1 MSLKL
6 DAIIDSKTLEKSIE
20 KGVQAWNRKR
30 AGSSTLKLKIDEKGF
45 RQPLGRIT
53 GDINMFD
60 DALAASNARVIAFG
74 ASTAVIGGISK
85 AFRELAKTT
94 VEVQKS
100 FSEINRIL
108 DLSTKRFEKFGNQL
122 FDISKKNATSFQ
134 DTTKAALEF
143 ARQGLQTEETLK
155 RTADALTLVRLTGIN
170 ADKAVSSLTAT
181 VNAFDSAMVTTSTS
195 LNKFVAVETK
205 FAVGAKDLVEAIG
218 RVGSSAKDAKVGF
231 DELNAMVTAVQQS
244 TGRGGAVIG
253 NAMKTIFTRLQR
265 QSTLTAL
272 ESYNVAVRDI
282 EGNTL
287 PAMRILDNFAQ
298 KYKGLADASQG
309 YLREQVAGVFQAN
322 ILSAVLRD
330 LGKNQSTYGQA
341 LKISTGATNEADQA
355 TAKLNQSLSAL
366 VTQTGIEFKR
376 LQENIGKAT
385 FEPIARSIMEPLKSA
400 MEGLNELL
408 DSEGM
413 GSDVANGI
421 LKGIKNVI
429 GGPGL
434 IAIGG
439 IILKVF
445 ANTVGYMAKALPSLV
460 GMTTETQKRAAFE
473 QFIEAALAKE
483 ADLAKAVAAAEGNAA
498 LQAQLLLGHA
508 KKTATELDKQ
518 ETSLQNIVRM
528 MAQTKGG
535 YAATTGAMKG
545 KGAFGRGAGG
555 FIPGMAG
562 EVQDIRR
569 GVGGVSP
576 GSKPVSIP
584 NFAFG
589 GGVRGT
595 MVANSGEYIV
605 PNYSNGGSAIF
616 NPNMVSQYGMPAG
629 AKPIRGAAGYV
640 PNFVDVNKLTLN
652 DFSSMSNKEIKAG
665 GAGMVS
671 RYTGLLSPLLH
682 RKKTS
687 DYFNETPQ
695 KQIAKFGARKGAAGD
710 ALKNVFTT
718 SNIAMLTPPSGI
730 GAGNFGQSNFGAK
743 NSIIPGMS
751 FGIKYPKYTYNPK
764 RSSKDGTNI
773 EPIEEHIENGII
785 AATRLFT
792 ASINPP
798 AKSLDETQMKAA
810 LNTAQGGAGAVA
822 AAAGAAFEVGVS
834 QALGL
839 KAAQPEKGKSL
850 DVPIGTIASRSK
862 LNKLFS
868 TGGTGKMMPTITG
881 ADFKISDSVGN
892 SRSMAEKIIAKDSAS
907 FNKFAASRK
916 KRGARGY
923 VPNFAALGDAVE
935 REAAAGVPLGRI
947 RVNRSSRLSSP
958 NNPAGLG
965 VTNTRDEPQG
975 LKDVYGAAR
984 GYVPNFVDF
993 SKLSATDQFLGGR
1006 WSKLLDSEQ
1015 KKLVTAYQKQIAD
1028 MKFQDMTEE
1037 QLKAAQNQLIV
1048 AVKAQLAGK
1057 KLTKSAEDRLRKEI
1071 MQETAE
1077 LARSKPGASGG
1088 EGAMGGRGMMAGM
1101 ALSFG
1106 APMLAGGIEQ
1116 AGGPK
1121 EASSALTGVG
1131 TGAALG
1137 MMIPG
1142 PWGIAIGA
1150 AAGGLIGFGKEAIK
1164 VGKDLATLSQDL
1176 EQFEATTKEN
1186 TTAGQAYIQAQK
1198 DILTSTSQSELENA
1212 QKRAAKSL
1220 EELAGTGLEKKFS
1233 EAGDNVESLTG
1244 ALADFTLA
1252 AGAERQGR
1260 QAVIAGK
1267 QFEFGDTTTR
1277 TRLMGD
1283 QGGLQEVT
1291 ETIKF
1296 AGQKTE
1302 AEFIKVFGEL
1312 FQGMKDLPVEAIALA
1327 AKETDF
1333 GFDNKD
1339 VARDK
1344 IVKLLKGKEGFKGLE
1359 ADTIESMLT
1368 DPVLAV
1374 MENFPEIME
1383 RIKDETGKEKEARQE
1398 QAKKQKELT
1407 QTYIDITRIV
1417 GETAAEAK
1425 AAPLQKFKAA
1435 FKKLNSAFVS
1445 IGADIMTVTGDV
1457 VGASRFRANQGNI
1470 ARRLGEGQQRGTFGM
1485 ENASKVLKAFSGTI
1499 GNSDSALSA
1508 LREVTEKLISDP
1520 SAGIKAL
1527 QKEILSAGRFR
1538 VVKDS
1543 AGKDIVDPK
1552 TGLPKSAVTEPA
1564 KMIAFE
1570 LMVKNMQVAFDTQEK
1585 NIEAQR
1591 IVSQAQNK
1599 IELLKAQNAEI
1610 QKRIVHDQ
1618 LMVQK
1623 ERKHQI
1629 AKEEIVVNSRIAA
1642 LEREG
1647 ADPRQARG
1655 LTFRQELGRT
1665 QKLDKARL
1673 MEEQKLR
1680 NAQMV
1685 EENNMV
1691 LQKLASD
1698 AALIAANYRLVGAD
1712 EELADAVDNLARIMA
1727 AGTFQKEEFLPS
1739 PMASK
1744 RSKEELAA
1752 EKKAY
1757 VESKMADWK
1766 GGGRFLGEMQYGADF
1781 DQAAKEREEGREPK
1795 LAEERLYYDA
1805 RQAQR
1810 RKDHIDRM
1818 VPKRGGGGTGLNA
1831 IQAATTVLGG
1841 IPQGQK
1847 GESTEQVLK
1856 KQLDFIQKAKTA
1868 TDATG
1873 KSLLMENEQYKRIVE
1888 AAEKTVKFKKEIVNL
1903 ENTEQLKNLAKD
1915 QQQAADIAKEQTS
1928 FKKGLEDGFNV
1939 LYKDIDQIYNRL
1951 GKDLPTAF
1959 RDGMVNAMESA
1970 LDGADSF
1977 SDALRG
1983 SAIEFLK
1990 IIRRASL
1997 ESAMNNVTS
2006 LFGMGVSKGFR
2017 ESGPKQRGGIIGAQ
2031 QGMYISGNRTGD
2043 RNPALLEDGEYVLNK
2058 KAVKAMG
2065 GPAALNNINFGMAPR
2080 FQGGGSMFLNESAT
2094 SDRMSGFFL
2103 TSDNPELAEA
2113 REEAR
2118 KKYEERQR
2126 KKAEKKAMKKQFLS
2140 TLISTGIGMGVSAIG
2155 SRMQQRSS
2163 MGKLEKMTASAGP
2176 EGQLKRTGSF
2186 IKGYNLEGSEEALA
2200 NVSSQKYLTKT
2211 QIGDLGL
2218 DVKPGAN
2225 VKMPR
2230 AFKQALHG
2238 EIDNRL
2244 ETFWQGAQGFG
2255 RKEWKQ
2261 TYGTQDPTP
2270 RGKGPG
2276 KISGGYMN
2284 RDSIPAFLSG
2294 GEYVM
2299 NNRAVKKYGLG
2310 FMGRLNGGL
2319 IPGFQGGGSVGAESP
2334 APLNAQSANNTNNI
2348 SINISMGGDG
2358 SGNKAGTAE
2367 GNENANLEG
2376 NKDDK
2381 TKSKELSER
2390 IRSAVVKVI
2399 AEEQRV
2405 GGSLSSTGKGR

>member
-1 MSLKL
+1 
-6 DAIIDSKTLEKSIE
+6 
-20 KGVQAWNRKR
+20 
-30 AGSSTLKLKIDEKGF
+30 
-45 RQPLGRIT
+45 
-53 GDINMFD
+53 
-60 DALAASNARVIAFG
+60 
-74 ASTAVIGGISK
+74 
-85 AFRELAKTT
+85 
-94 VEVQKS
+94 
-100 FSEINRIL
+100 
-108 DLSTKRFEKFGNQL
+108 
-122 FDISKKNATSFQ
+122 
-134 DTTKAALEF
+134 
-143 ARQGLQTEETLK
+143 
-155 RTADALTLVRLTGIN
+155 
-170 ADKAVSSLTAT
+170 
-181 VNAFDSAMVTTSTS
+181 
-195 LNKFVAVETK
+195 
-205 FAVGAKDLVEAIG
+205 
-218 RVGSSAKDAKVGF
+218 
-231 DELNAMVTAVQQS
+231 
-244 TGRGGAVIG
+244 
-253 NAMKTIFTRLQR
+253 
-265 QSTLTAL
+265 
-272 ESYNVAVRDI
+272 
-282 EGNTL
+282 
-287 PAMRILDNFAQ
+287 
-298 KYKGLADASQG
+298 
-309 YLREQVAGVFQAN
+309 
-322 ILSAVLRD
+322 
-330 LGKNQSTYGQA
+330 
-341 LKISTGATNEADQA
+341 
-355 TAKLNQSLSAL
+355 
-366 VTQTGIEFKR
+366 
-376 LQENIGKAT
+376 
-385 FEPIARSIMEPLKSA
+385 
-400 MEGLNELL
+400 
-408 DSEGM
+408 
-413 GSDVANGI
+413 
-421 LKGIKNVI
+421 
-429 GGPGL
+429 
-434 IAIGG
+434 
-439 IILKVF
+439 
-445 ANTVGYMAKALPSLV
+445 
-460 GMTTETQKRAAFE
+460 
-473 QFIEAALAKE
+473 
-483 ADLAKAVAAAEGNAA
+483 
-498 LQAQLLLGHA
+498 
-508 KKTATELDKQ
+508 
-518 ETSLQNIVRM
+518 
-528 MAQTKGG
+528 
-535 YAATTGAMKG
+535 
-545 KGAFGRGAGG
+545 
-555 FIPGMAG
+555 
-562 EVQDIRR
+562 
-569 GVGGVSP
+569 
-576 GSKPVSIP
+576 
-584 NFAFG
+584 
-589 GGVRGT
+589 
-595 MVANSGEYIV
+595 
-605 PNYSNGGSAIF
+605 
-616 NPNMVSQYGMPAG
+616 
-629 AKPIRGAAGYV
+629 
-640 PNFVDVNKLTLN
+640 
-652 DFSSMSNKEIKAG
+652 
-665 GAGMVS
+665 
-671 RYTGLLSPLLH
+671 
-682 RKKTS
+682 
-687 DYFNETPQ
+687 
-695 KQIAKFGARKGAAGD
+695 
-710 ALKNVFTT
+710 
-718 SNIAMLTPPSGI
+718 
-730 GAGNFGQSNFGAK
+730 
-743 NSIIPGMS
+743 
-751 FGIKYPKYTYNPK
+751 
-764 RSSKDGTNI
+764 
-773 EPIEEHIENGII
+773 
-785 AATRLFT
+785 
-792 ASINPP
+792 
-798 AKSLDETQMKAA
+798 
-810 LNTAQGGAGAVA
+810 
-822 AAAGAAFEVGVS
+822 
-834 QALGL
+834 
-839 KAAQPEKGKSL
+839 
-850 DVPIGTIASRSK
+850 
-862 LNKLFS
+862 
-868 TGGTGKMMPTITG
+868 
-881 ADFKISDSVGN
+881 
-892 SRSMAEKIIAKDSAS
+892 
-907 FNKFAASRK
+907 
-916 KRGARGY
+916 
-923 VPNFAALGDAVE
+923 
-935 REAAAGVPLGRI
+935 
-947 RVNRSSRLSSP
+947 
-958 NNPAGLG
+958 
-965 VTNTRDEPQG
+965 
-975 LKDVYGAAR
+975 
-984 GYVPNFVDF
+984 
-993 SKLSATDQFLGGR
+993 
-1006 WSKLLDSEQ
+1006 
-1015 KKLVTAYQKQIAD
+1015 
-1028 MKFQDMTEE
+1028 
-1037 QLKAAQNQLIV
+1037 
-1048 AVKAQLAGK
+1048 
-1057 KLTKSAEDRLRKEI
+1057 
-1071 MQETAE
+1071 
-1077 LARSKPGASGG
+1077 
-1088 EGAMGGRGMMAGM
+1088 MGGRGMMAGM

-1106 APMLAGGIEQ
+1106 APLLAGGIEQ

-1142 PWGIAIGA
+1142 PWGVAIGA
-1150 AAGGLIGFGKEAIK
+1150 AVGGIIGFGKEAIK

-1176 EQFEATTKEN
+1176 EQFEATTKES

-1233 EAGDNVESLTG
+1233 EAGDNVESLTA
-1244 ALADFTLA
+1244 ALADFALA

-1277 TRLMGD
+1277 TRLLGN
-1283 QGGLQEVT
+1283 QGGLQEYT

-1302 AEFIKVFGEL
+1302 EEFIKLFGKL
-1312 FQGMKDLPVEAIALA
+1312 FQGMEDLDVKAIAKA
-1327 AKETDF
+1327 AKETDL
-1333 GFDNKD
+1333 GYDNKD

-1344 IVKLLKGKEGFKGLE
+1344 IVKLLSGKKGLKGLD

-1383 RIKDETGKEKEARQE
+1383 RIKDETGKEKEARQK

-1417 GETAAEAK
+1417 GEAAAEAK

-1538 VVKDS
+1538 VVKDP

-1570 LMVKNMQVAFDTQEK
+1570 LMVKNMQVAYDTQEK

-1599 IELLKAQNAEI
+1599 IELLKAENAEI

-1629 AKEEIVVNSRIAA
+1629 AKEEIMVKSRISA
-1642 LEREG
+1642 LERES

-1665 QKLDKARL
+1665 QELDKARL

-1712 EELADAVDNLARIMA
+1712 EELANAVQNLARIMVKGA
-1727 AGTFQKEEFLPS
+1727 FKEEFTPTTLEEWEKKKEAAFTKVWKTP
-1739 PMASK
+1739 ASQGGAGGWDPIVDGVDVRELGPIQRGDI
-1744 RSKEELAA
+1744 RSK
-1752 EKKAY
+1752 
-1757 VESKMADWK
+1757 
-1766 GGGRFLGEMQYGADF
+1766 Q
-1781 DQAAKEREEGREPK
+1781 EREARKKFEFPSYWDTVGKDEEAYEKRLDAHVGKWLGNKGRST
-1795 LAEERLYYDA
+1795 DF
-1805 RQAQR
+1805 QA
-1810 RKDHIDRM
+1810 IEASAN
-1818 VPKRGGGGTGLNA
+1818 VLN
-1831 IQAATTVLGG
+1831 G
-1841 IPQGQK
+1841 IPQSKK
-1847 GESTEQVLK
+1847 GESTEQTLK
-1856 KQLDFIQKAKTA
+1856 KQLDFINKAKTA
-1868 TDATG
+1868 TNETTG
-1873 KSLLMENEQYKRIVE
+1873 ALLMENKQYKRIVE

-1928 FKKGLEDGFNV
+1928 FKKGLEEGFNV

-2126 KKAEKKAMKKQFLS
+2126 KKAEKKAMKQQFLS

-2186 IKGYNLEGSEEALA
+2186 IKGYNLEGSEAALA

-2270 RGKGPG
+2270 RGKGTG

>member
-1 MSLKL
+1 M
-6 DAIIDSKTLEKSIE
+6 
-20 KGVQAWNRKR
+20 
-30 AGSSTLKLKIDEKGF
+30 
-45 RQPLGRIT
+45 
-53 GDINMFD
+53 
-60 DALAASNARVIAFG
+60 
-74 ASTAVIGGISK
+74 
-85 AFRELAKTT
+85 
-94 VEVQKS
+94 
-100 FSEINRIL
+100 
-108 DLSTKRFEKFGNQL
+108 
-122 FDISKKNATSFQ
+122 
-134 DTTKAALEF
+134 
-143 ARQGLQTEETLK
+143 
-155 RTADALTLVRLTGIN
+155 
-170 ADKAVSSLTAT
+170 
-181 VNAFDSAMVTTSTS
+181 
-195 LNKFVAVETK
+195 
-205 FAVGAKDLVEAIG
+205 
-218 RVGSSAKDAKVGF
+218 
-231 DELNAMVTAVQQS
+231 
-244 TGRGGAVIG
+244 
-253 NAMKTIFTRLQR
+253 
-265 QSTLTAL
+265 
-272 ESYNVAVRDI
+272 AVRDI

-385 FEPIARSIMEPLKSA
+385 FEPIAQSIMEPLKGA

-408 DSEGM
+408 DGEGVGSE
-413 GSDVANGI
+413 VANGI

-434 IAIGG
+434 VAIGG

-460 GMTTETQKRAAFE
+460 GMTTETQKRATFE
-473 QFIEAALAKE
+473 QFIEAALGKE
-483 ADLAKAVAAAEGNAA
+483 VDLAKAVAAAEGNAA

-535 YAATTGAMKG
+535 YAATAGAMKG
-545 KGAFGRGAGG
+545 TGAFGRGAGG

-569 GVGGVSP
+569 GVGGVSA
-576 GSKPVSIP
+576 GSRPVSIP

-595 MVANSGEYIV
+595 MVANTGEYIV

-616 NPNMVSQYGMPAG
+616 NPNMVSQYGMPSG
-629 AKPIRGAAGYV
+629 ARPVRGAGGYV
-640 PNFVDVNKLTLN
+640 PNFVDVNKLTLD
-652 DFSSMSNKEIKAG
+652 DFNKMSNKEIKAG

-730 GAGNFGQSNFGAK
+730 GAGNFGQSNFAAK
-743 NSIIPGMS
+743 NSIIPGMP

-822 AAAGAAFEVGVS
+822 AAAGAAFEVGIS

-839 KAAQPEKGKSL
+839 KAAQPEKGKNL

-881 ADFKISDSVGN
+881 ADFKISDSTGN

-907 FNKFAASRK
+907 FNKFAASRR

-935 REAAAGVPLGRI
+935 REAAAGVPLGSI

-993 SKLSATDQFLGGR
+993 SKLSATDQLLGGR

-1015 KKLVTAYQKQIAD
+1015 KKLVAAYRKQIAD

-1048 AVKAQLAGK
+1048 AIKAQLTGK
-1057 KLTKSAEDRLRKEI
+1057 KLTKSAEARLRKEI
-1071 MQETAE
+1071 IQETNE
-1077 LARSKPGASGG
+1077 LAGSKPGAGTSGG
-1088 EGAMGGRGMMAGM
+1088 AGAMGGRGMMAGM

-1142 PWGIAIGA
+1142 PWGVAIGA
-1150 AAGGLIGFGKEAIK
+1150 AVGGLIGFGKEAVK

-1198 DILTSTSQSELENA
+1198 DILTATSQSELEDA

-1252 AGAERQGR
+1252 AGTERQGR

-1267 QFEFGDTTTR
+1267 QFEYKDTTTR
-1277 TRLMGD
+1277 TRYMGH
-1283 QGGLQEVT
+1283 QGGVSEYQ

-1296 AGQKTE
+1296 AGQRTE

-1312 FQGMKDLPVEAIALA
+1312 FQGMKDLPVEAIAEA
-1327 AKETDF
+1327 AKETDW
-1333 GFDNKD
+1333 GFDDKD
-1339 VARDK
+1339 LARDK
-1344 IVKLLKGKEGFKGLE
+1344 IVKLLKGKEGFKGLDV
-1359 ADTIESMLT
+1359 DTIESMLT

-1383 RIKDETGKEKEARQE
+1383 KIKDETGKEKDARQK

-1407 QTYIDITRIV
+1407 QTYIEITRIV

-1445 IGADIMTVTGDV
+1445 IGADIMTVTGDM

-1470 ARRLGEGQQRGTFGM
+1470 ARRLGEEQQRGTFGM

-1499 GNSDSALSA
+1499 GNSDSALAA

-1527 QKEILSAGRFR
+1527 QKEILNAGRFR
-1538 VVKDS
+1538 VVKDP

-1599 IELLKAQNAEI
+1599 IELLKAENAEI

-1629 AKEEIVVNSRIAA
+1629 AKEEIVVKSRISA

-1655 LTFRQELGRT
+1655 LTFRQELART

-1673 MEEQKLR
+1673 MEEQKIR

-1712 EELADAVDNLARIMA
+1712 EELKTAVENLARRMI
-1727 AGTFQKEEFLPS
+1727 
-1739 PMASK
+1739 
-1744 RSKEELAA
+1744 
-1752 EKKAY
+1752 
-1757 VESKMADWK
+1757 ES
-1766 GGGRFLGEMQYGADF
+1766 
-1781 DQAAKEREEGREPK
+1781 
-1795 LAEERLYYDA
+1795 
-1805 RQAQR
+1805 
-1810 RKDHIDRM
+1810 
-1818 VPKRGGGGTGLNA
+1818 
-1831 IQAATTVLGG
+1831 
-1841 IPQGQK
+1841 
-1847 GESTEQVLK
+1847 
-1856 KQLDFIQKAKTA
+1856 
-1868 TDATG
+1868 
-1873 KSLLMENEQYKRIVE
+1873 
-1888 AAEKTVKFKKEIVNL
+1888 
-1903 ENTEQLKNLAKD
+1903 
-1915 QQQAADIAKEQTS
+1915 
-1928 FKKGLEDGFNV
+1928 
-1939 LYKDIDQIYNRL
+1939 
-1951 GKDLPTAF
+1951 
-1959 RDGMVNAMESA
+1959 
-1970 LDGADSF
+1970 
-1977 SDALRG
+1977 
-1983 SAIEFLK
+1983 
-1990 IIRRASL
+1990 
-1997 ESAMNNVTS
+1997 
-2006 LFGMGVSKGFR
+2006 GFR
-2017 ESGPKQRGGIIGAQ
+2017 ELYK
-2031 QGMYISGNRTGD
+2031 
-2043 RNPALLEDGEYVLNK
+2043 
-2058 KAVKAMG
+2058 
-2065 GPAALNNINFGMAPR
+2065 
-2080 FQGGGSMFLNESAT
+2080 
-2094 SDRMSGFFL
+2094 
-2103 TSDNPELAEA
+2103 
-2113 REEAR
+2113 
-2118 KKYEERQR
+2118 
-2126 KKAEKKAMKKQFLS
+2126 
-2140 TLISTGIGMGVSAIG
+2140 
-2155 SRMQQRSS
+2155 
-2163 MGKLEKMTASAGP
+2163 
-2176 EGQLKRTGSF
+2176 
-2186 IKGYNLEGSEEALA
+2186 
-2200 NVSSQKYLTKT
+2200 
-2211 QIGDLGL
+2211 
-2218 DVKPGAN
+2218 
-2225 VKMPR
+2225 
-2230 AFKQALHG
+2230 
-2238 EIDNRL
+2238 
-2244 ETFWQGAQGFG
+2244 
-2255 RKEWKQ
+2255 
-2261 TYGTQDPTP
+2261 
-2270 RGKGPG
+2270 
-2276 KISGGYMN
+2276 
-2284 RDSIPAFLSG
+2284 
-2294 GEYVM
+2294 
-2299 NNRAVKKYGLG
+2299 
-2310 FMGRLNGGL
+2310 
-2319 IPGFQGGGSVGAESP
+2319 
-2334 APLNAQSANNTNNI
+2334 
-2348 SINISMGGDG
+2348 
-2358 SGNKAGTAE
+2358 
-2367 GNENANLEG
+2367 
-2376 NKDDK
+2376 
-2381 TKSKELSER
+2381 
-2390 IRSAVVKVI
+2390 
-2399 AEEQRV
+2399 
-2405 GGSLSSTGKGR
+2405 GGSLRVLDLNSSRKVSPSLSGRIYLLIHPLGA